1 MSLFYQQ
8 DINETTR
15 LGVWKIEEDIPFFL
29 EQVPLHREI
38 THPHKKLQHLAG
50 RYLLKFLV
58 PDFPYELIRIAD
70 TRKPF
75 LHNEQYHFSISH
87 SGNYAAAIV
96 SSTQR
101 VGVDVE
107 LYGNKVMKVL
117 HKFLS
122 SPEHALINSKGAS
135 PFIMETL
142 MWSAKESV
150 FKWHGNGG
158 VDFREHIH
166 IQSFSS
172 LSMQELLK
180 ISFTGD
186 PLADLSVF
194 YRLFE
199 EVCLSWVSSEL
210 DREIVR

>member
-15 LGVWKIEEDIPFFL
+15 LGVWKIEEESSFFL
-29 EQVPLHREI
+29 EQVPLHRNI

-50 RYLLKFLV
+50 RYLLKFLF

-87 SGNYAAAIV
+87 SGDYAAAIV
-96 SSTQR
+96 SSTKR
-101 VGVDVE
+101 VGIDVE
-107 LYGNKVMKVL
+107 LYSDKVMKVL

-122 SPEHALINSKGAS
+122 AEESQLIMDQDAL
-135 PFIMETL
+135 PFINETL
-142 MWSAKESV
+142 MWSVKESV

-158 VDFREHIH
+158 VDFKEHIH
-166 IQSFSS
+166 IRGFGNSSEDKQLNTSF
-172 LSMQELLK
+172 LGEPQAEL
-180 ISFTGD
+180 D
-186 PLADLSVF
+186 VF
-194 YRLFE
+194 FRLFD
-199 EVCLSWVSSEL
+199 EVCLSWVSS
-210 DREIVR
+210 DHTG

>member
-15 LGVWKIEEDIPFFL
+15 MGVWKIEEDIPFFL
-29 EQVPLHREI
+29 SQVPLHREI

-50 RYLLKFLV
+50 RYLLKFLFS
-58 PDFPYELIRIAD
+58 DFPYELIRIAD

-87 SGNYAAAIV
+87 SGEYAAAIV
-96 SSTQR
+96 SSTKR

-107 LYGNKVMKVL
+107 LFSDKVMKVL

-122 SPEHALINSKGAS
+122 APEHELLRDQETL
-135 PFIMETL
+135 PFITETL

-166 IQSFSS
+166 IQDFGS
-172 LSMQELLK
+172 LSTEDLLK

-186 PLADLSVF
+186 PVAHLDVHF
-194 YRLFE
+194 RLFE
-199 EVCLSWVSSEL
+199 EVCLSWVCS
-210 DREIVR
+210 DHTG

>member
-29 EQVPLHREI
+29 AQVPLHREI

-50 RYLLKFLV
+50 RYLLKFLF

-87 SGNYAAAIV
+87 SGDYAAAIV

-107 LYGNKVMKVL
+107 LYSNKVMKVL

-122 SPEHALINSKGAS
+122 PSEHELINGRASS

-142 MWSAKESV
+142 MWSVKESV

-166 IQSFSS
+166 IKAFGTSAVQD
-172 LSMQELLK
+172 LLK
-180 ISFTGD
+180 ISFKGM
-186 PLADLSVF
+186 PLADLDVF
-194 YRLFE
+194 YHLFG
-199 EVCLSWVSSEL
+199 EVCLSWVSS
-210 DREIVR
+210 DHTG

>member
-1 MSLFYQQ
+1 MPLFYQQ

-15 LGVWKIEEDIPFFL
+15 LGVWRIEEEDAFFL
-29 EQVPLHREI
+29 EEVPVHRAI

-50 RYLLKFLV
+50 RYMLKYLF

-70 TRKPF
+70 TKKPF

-87 SGNYAAAIV
+87 SGDYAAAIV
-96 SSTQR
+96 SSDKR

-107 LYGNKVMKVL
+107 LYADKVMKVL

-122 SPEHALINSKGAS
+122 PSEMALMLKHETSPYVR
-135 PFIMETL
+135 ETL
-142 MWSAKESV
+142 LWSVKESV

-166 IQSFSS
+166 ILS
-172 LSMQELLK
+172 LRYLEGSDEPILACR
-180 ISFTGD
+180 FTGE
-186 PLADLSVF
+186 PKADLDLHF
-194 YRLFE
+194 RIFDEL
-199 EVCLSWVSSEL
+199 CLSWVSS
-210 DREIVR
+210 DHTA

>member
-15 LGVWKIEEDIPFFL
+15 LGVWKIQEESSFFL
-29 EQVPLHREI
+29 KEVPLHREI
-38 THPHKKLQHLAG
+38 THPHKKRQHLAG
-50 RYLLKFLV
+50 RYLLKFLF

-87 SGNYAAAIV
+87 SGDYAAAIV

-101 VGVDVE
+101 VGIDVE
-107 LYGNKVMKVL
+107 LYSDKVMKVM

-122 SPEHALINSKGAS
+122 APEHELINNKEAP
-135 PFIMETL
+135 PFITETL
-142 MWSAKESV
+142 MWSVKESV

-166 IQSFSS
+166 IQEFGSSSSQDHLKILFSS
-172 LSMQELLK
+172 
-180 ISFTGD
+180 D
-186 PLADLSVF
+186 PLARLDVF
-194 YRLFE
+194 YKLFE
-199 EVCLSWVSSEL
+199 DVCLSWVSS
-210 DREIVR
+210 DHTG

>member
-29 EQVPLHREI
+29 EEVPLHREI

-50 RYLLKFLV
+50 RYLLKFLF
-58 PDFPYELIRIAD
+58 PDFPYNLIRIAD

-75 LHNEQYHFSISH
+75 LYNEQYHFSISH
-87 SGNYAAAIV
+87 SGDYAAAMV
-96 SSTQR
+96 SATQR

-107 LYGNKVMKVL
+107 LYSNKVMKVL

-122 SPEHALINSKGAS
+122 SSEHDLIHSKGAS
-135 PFIMETL
+135 PYIMETL
-142 MWSAKESV
+142 MWSVKESV
-150 FKWHGNGG
+150 FKWHGDGG

-166 IQSFSS
+166 IKAFGS
-172 LSMQELLK
+172 LPVQDHLR
-180 ISFTGD
+180 ISFTGNPQTNLD
-186 PLADLSVF
+186 VF
-194 YRLFE
+194 YRLFDD
-199 EVCLSWVSSEL
+199 VCLSWVSSEL

>member
-50 RYLLKFLV
+50 RYLLKFLF

-87 SGNYAAAIV
+87 SGDYAAAIV

-107 LYGNKVMKVL
+107 LYSDKVMKVL

-122 SPEHALINSKGAS
+122 PSEHELISGRAAS

-142 MWSAKESV
+142 MWSVKESV

-166 IQSFSS
+166 IQAFGS
-172 LSMQELLK
+172 LSMRDLLK
-180 ISFTGD
+180 ISFKGE
-186 PLADLSVF
+186 PLADLDVF
-194 YRLFE
+194 YYLFGD
-199 EVCLSWVSSEL
+199 VCLSWVSS
-210 DREIVR
+210 DHTG